1 LGESEVKTTTL
12 VGLLSGAL
20 HSTEGGDGDGLGKVV
35 GHAATGTQ
43 MAGWSDVADLP

>member
-1 LGESEVKTTTL
+1 MGEPEVKTMTL

-35 GHAATGTQ
+35 GCAGHAATGTQ
-43 MAGWSDVADLP
+43 MAG